1 MLQTLPRWPRAI
13 AIVASILI
21 ATLGLTIAFGTA
33 APPRPVQPRQ
43 LDLTD
48 LPGLSRYTAR
58 DGTQIAYRAYPG
70 GAERVAVLI
79 HGTGTE
85 SSVMNAL
92 AKTLHADGAR
102 STHPTCVATAVPA
115 GAATSTMSVNSRT
128 IWRI

>member
-21 ATLGLTIAFGTA
+21 ALMATLGAVIAFGTA

-48 LPGLSRYTAR
+48 LPALSRYTAR
-58 DGTQIAYRAYPG
+58 DGTQLACRAYPSG
-70 GAERVAVLI
+70 GEQVAVLI

-85 SSVMNAL
+85 SSVINAL
-92 AKTLHADGAR
+92 AKTLHA
-102 STHPTCVATAVPA
+102 A
-115 GAATSTMSVNSRT
+115 GATV
-128 IWRI
+128 